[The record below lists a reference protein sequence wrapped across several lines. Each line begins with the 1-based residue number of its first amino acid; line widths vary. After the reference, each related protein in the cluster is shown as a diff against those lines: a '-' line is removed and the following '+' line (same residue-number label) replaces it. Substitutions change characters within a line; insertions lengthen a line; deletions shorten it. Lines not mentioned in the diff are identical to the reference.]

1 MPFPR
6 NQLYIFEIGKCI
18 QFVCV
23 CVCVFFCSTTYD
35 VTTKFVNKKFHFSL
49 KKMNRELYETH
60 VALNLN
66 FLFHLNELQLISN

>member
-1 MPFPR
+1 MPFPI

-23 CVCVFFCSTTYD
+23 FFFSTTYD
-35 VTTKFVNKKFHFSL
+35 VTTKFVNKNFISVSL

-60 VALNLN
+60 VALNL
-66 FLFHLNELQLISN
+66 ISFPFK